1 MHQRNWALECSPW
14 SPATPPILPLP
25 HASDFQGL
33 FETFRGLLR
42 LAFQTTCK
50 SGWPSQ
56 SNPISSK
63 SSKSLK
69 NVHNFYSITFV
80 CSTLFP
86 PIISIRYRW
95 DSLGLIKI
103 IPTLLTKLPW
113 IIVWMS
119 ECMHHHSRL
128 KVIIVISFQISST
141 HICAL
146 QAHWLNRNIYFVE
159 TIPASKNTSWLLEV
173 VLP

>member
-1 MHQRNWALECSPW
+1 MSRRRKSSWWVMHQRNWALECSPW

-42 LAFQTTCK
+42 LAFQTTWK

-69 NVHNFYSITFV
+69 NVHSFYSITFV
-80 CSTLFP
+80 CSTLFWSSYYFHT
-86 PIISIRYRW
+86 ISVGFSRSDKNHSHTADQTSMDYC
-95 DSLGLIKI
+95 LN
-103 IPTLLTKLPW
+103 
-113 IIVWMS
+113 VWMYAS
-119 ECMHHHSRL
+119 SFTSQSHHRYF
-128 KVIIVISFQISST
+128 ISNFFNSHLCFASTLAQQKHLFCRNNSS
-141 HICAL
+141 
-146 QAHWLNRNIYFVE
+146 
-159 TIPASKNTSWLLEV
+159 
-173 VLP
+173 